1 MKDNRLELLLDMLK
15 KDPEDSFVRYAI
27 AKEYESLSDY
37 QASLNHF
44 LILKMKDPNY
54 VGMYYH
60 LAKLYEKQ
68 ENLPLAIQTYDE
80 GIAVAKKIPDFHA
93 LSELNSAR
101 INLEMEM

>member
-44 LILKMKDPNY
+44 LILKMKDII
-54 VGMYYH
+54 
-60 LAKLYEKQ
+60 L
-68 ENLPLAIQTYDE
+68 
-80 GIAVAKKIPDFHA
+80 KIEIFFY
-93 LSELNSAR
+93 
-101 INLEMEM
+101 